1 MASDEDYTQFLD
13 LAAGSSLRRAPQP
26 APAARL
32 VVMEGSEFEDED
44 ELQEIVLE
52 PGQDYV
58 VGRGETCTVPI
69 NSRKLSRQHL
79 RFYPGDGQWGVEDLN
94 STNGI
99 YVNGQRVN
107 DSWLAPGD
115 EVYLGGIQL
124 RYVLDSGAGGEASG
138 SWRQAAPDE
147 EDDTERTMYFG
158 ASIGEAQVASSAI
171 LEARDTVEEDVEEDF
186 TEQVVPTV
194 QREALPAPERWSKLF
209 IRAIRVMAFLA
220 ILLGLAASAIAYYP
234 VYARNSAI
242 EATVKRLEGPLHSLA
257 DIAYRSAGSLSA
269 EVSERQLARLAKLGR
284 LASPM
289 LSRYSDDVRL
299 IDLEARLRFMVF
311 ERGFSPAL
319 ASGDLEA
326 AASRLEQAEQAQ
338 AARRAGATSKA
349 AKEAQGLRQVDDLL
363 TLAGL
368 VLELR
373 HFSLRFPKPDA
384 ASPPPAALMAE
395 MSKRTETFARLR
407 RSNDS
412 PLQIW
417 YRLFLKSLEKA
428 ESVDVEKLNRWKGV
442 LRDQ

>member
-1 MASDEDYTQFLD
+1 MSDEDHTQFLD
-13 LAAGSSLRRAPQP
+13 LATGSSLRRAPQP

-32 VVMEGSEFEDED
+32 VVMEGSELESDA

-79 RFYPGDGQWGVEDLN
+79 RLYPGDGQWGVEDLN

-99 YVNGQRVN
+99 YVNGQRVS
-107 DSWLAPGD
+107 DSWLSPGD

-124 RYVLDSGAGGEASG
+124 RYVLEGGAGGEATG
-138 SWRQAAPDE
+138 GWREAAPDDD
-147 EDDTERTMYFG
+147 DDTERTMYFG

-171 LEARDTVEEDVEEDF
+171 REARETVEEDVEQDF

-194 QREALPAPERWSKLF
+194 QREALPPPERWSKRF
-209 IRAIRVMAFLA
+209 SRALRIMAFLA
-220 ILLGLAASAIAYYP
+220 ILLGLAVSAIAYYP

-257 DIAYRSAGSLSA
+257 DNAYRSAGSLSA
-269 EVSERQLARLAKLGR
+269 EASERQLAQLAKLGR

-289 LSRYSDDVRL
+289 LSRFPDDVRL
-299 IDLEARLRFMVF
+299 IDLDARLRFLIF
-311 ERGFSPAL
+311 ERGFSPVL
-319 ASGDLEA
+319 ASGDLDA
-326 AASRLEQAEQAQ
+326 AAGRLEQARQVQ
-338 AARRAGATSKA
+338 AARRATATTKA

-373 HFSLRFPKPDA
+373 RFSLSYPKPDA
-384 ASPPPAALMAE
+384 AAPPPAAVMAE

-407 RSNDS
+407 RANDS
-412 PLQIW
+412 PLQVW
-417 YRLFLKSLEKA
+417 YRLFLKSVEKA

-442 LRDQ
+442 LRDS

>member
-1 MASDEDYTQFLD
+1 MASDEDHTQFLD
-13 LAAGSSLRRAPQP
+13 LATGSSLRHVPQP

-32 VVMEGSEFEDED
+32 VVMEGSELEGED

-79 RFYPGDGQWGVEDLN
+79 RLYPGDDQWGVEDLN

-107 DSWLAPGD
+107 DSWLTPGD

-124 RYVLDSGAGGEASG
+124 RYVLEGGAGSEATG
-138 SWRQAAPDE
+138 GWRDAAPD
-147 EDDTERTMYFG
+147 DDDDNERTMYFG

-171 LEARDTVEEDVEEDF
+171 LEAREAVEEDVTEDL

-194 QREALPAPERWSKLF
+194 QREALPEPGRWSKRF
-209 IRAIRVMAFLA
+209 RQAVKIMAFLA
-220 ILLGLAASAIAYYP
+220 ILLGLAVSAIAYYP
-234 VYARNSAI
+234 VYAKNSAI
-242 EATVKRLEGPLHSLA
+242 EAIVKRLEGPLRSLA
-257 DIAYRSAGSLSA
+257 DNAYRSAGSLSP
-269 EVSERQLARLAKLGR
+269 EVSERQLAQLARLGELV
-284 LASPM
+284 SPT
-289 LSRYSDDVRL
+289 LLRFPDDVRL
-299 IDLEARLRFMVF
+299 IDLDARLRFLVF

-319 ASGDLEA
+319 AGGDLDA
-326 AASRLEQAEQAQ
+326 ADGRLEQAQQVQ
-338 AARRAGATSKA
+338 AARRANATTEV
-349 AKEAQGLRQVDDLL
+349 AKEAEGLRQVDDLL
-363 TLAGL
+363 ALAGL

-373 HFSLRFPKPDA
+373 RFSLSYPEPDA
-384 ASPPPAALMAE
+384 AAPPPATLMAE
-395 MSKRTETFARLR
+395 MSQRTETFARLR

-412 PLQIW
+412 PLKVW
-417 YRLFLKSLEKA
+417 YRLFLKSVEKA

-442 LRDQ
+442 LRDS